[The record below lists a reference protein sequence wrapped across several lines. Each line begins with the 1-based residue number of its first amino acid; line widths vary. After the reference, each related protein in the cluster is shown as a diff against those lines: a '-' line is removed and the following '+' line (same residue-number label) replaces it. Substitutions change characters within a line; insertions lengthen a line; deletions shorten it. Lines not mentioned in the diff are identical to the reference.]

1 MMKATFR
8 YFLSVRTLGALVALI
23 NEAISKNDIYVTR

>member
-1 MMKATFR
+1 MMKATFC
-8 YFLSVRTLGALVALI
+8 YIPSIRTLGAFVALI